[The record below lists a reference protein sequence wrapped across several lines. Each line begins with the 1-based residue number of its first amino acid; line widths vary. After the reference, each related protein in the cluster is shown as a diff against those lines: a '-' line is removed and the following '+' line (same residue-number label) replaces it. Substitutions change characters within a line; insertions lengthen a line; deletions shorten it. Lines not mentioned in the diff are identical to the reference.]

1 MIRPRMKRSSL
12 LICLIALILQA
23 GVLLLAPGLS
33 WADRQVT
40 LAWDANDP
48 EPEGYRVFCRT
59 AGETYNY
66 SHPIWDSTGTTCTLI
81 GLDEFT
87 DYAFV
92 VRAYDGNLE
101 SADSEE
107 VWLAGQVAPPE
118 QPEAASPENDADDL
132 FLTPV
137 LQTGAFS
144 SPDPNDH
151 HLQTQWVITR
161 ESDGLCVM
169 DNTSA
174 NDLTELDVPPLML
187 AENTTYIWTV
197 RYYGTKGSVSDWSTP
212 NRFTTGESALDHDGN
227 GIPDDQEV
235 GAAIDLDG
243 NGVADAQQDNLMCV
257 HVLDGDAQVAVL
269 APAGSGVTQISAM
282 EATDL
287 DTVGAVDQLPYD
299 LPLGLVSF
307 RLEMEYVGGVAGI
320 TVFFSEPAPQEARW
334 VKYDSV
340 NGWQEYSAHA
350 VFAADRRSVDLQLQD
365 GGFGDAD
372 GIANG
377 IILDPS
383 GLGIVNG
390 NDDADDSSR
399 SLSGSPSSSGGGGG
413 GCFISSTF

>member
-23 GVLLLAPGLS
+23 GVLFLAPGLS

-48 EPEGYRVFCRT
+48 EPEGYRVFCRR

-107 VWLAGQVAPPE
+107 VWLAGQVVPPE

-340 NGWQEYSAHA
+340 NGWQEYSVHA